1 MTVWVAAKERKWV
14 YASLDAKPSL
24 IILDELDS
32 GLDVD
37 ALKVCANSIME
48 YYHEKWKNKYFNNYP
63 P

>member
-1 MTVWVAAKERKWV
+1 MHLWMLE
-14 YASLDAKPSL
+14 PSL

-48 YYHEKWKNKYFNNYP
+48 YYHEKMKNKYFNNYP